1 VIIDPTISSDV
12 SASEAAADGDVLSRR
27 VLGGEDRDLQIL
39 AARGVLPLEPRVLAT
54 LQFSLRL
61 VEDPEIA
68 EAASLSLQ
76 DTDPRIL
83 CELTATADQEALSF
97 LCDKVR
103 HPSLLRAVLQRHRLS
118 PELLIKLAKWL
129 PEELQEAL
137 LLRQEDIRSDPEILE
152 ELEKNPQLSSFS
164 RRMIGEYRRHLL
176 PDTSEP
182 PESDAE
188 LEAEDGLPTE
198 EEMKEAIETVAA
210 EVPAEGQMDEQTGL
224 SDMQIRSLPAGARM
238 KLTYG
243 ASREL
248 RNILIRDNN
257 PQIAIAALLNSSV
270 SETEIELL
278 CSSRN
283 VVQEV
288 LGEISRN
295 RRWMARYGAIV
306 ALAKNPRTPD
316 GIGIR
321 LVSRLSVRDLR
332 SLSRDRGVS
341 QAQRTMATRVLAQ
354 KTG

>member
-1 VIIDPTISSDV
+1 MTIDPTISSDA
-12 SASEAAADGDVLSRR
+12 SASEAAADGDILSRR
-27 VLGGEDRDLQIL
+27 VLGGEDRGLQIL
-39 AARGVLPLEPRVLAT
+39 AARGVLPLEPRALAT
-54 LQFSLRL
+54 LQLSLRL
-61 VEDPEIA
+61 VEDPEVA

-76 DTDPRIL
+76 ETDPRIL

-97 LCDKVR
+97 LCDKVK

-118 PELLIKLAKWL
+118 PELLVKLAKWL

-137 LLRQEDIRSDPEILE
+137 LLRQEDIRSAPEILE
-152 ELEKNPQLSSFS
+152 ELEKNPQLSTFS

-176 PDTSEP
+176 PVTIE
-182 PESDAE
+182 PES
-188 LEAEDGLPTE
+188 EAEPEADDSLPTE

-243 ASREL
+243 ASRGL

-295 RRWMARYGAIV
+295 RRWMARYAAIV

-316 GIGIR
+316 GIGVR

-341 QAQRTMATRVLAQ
+341 QAQRTMAIRVLAQ